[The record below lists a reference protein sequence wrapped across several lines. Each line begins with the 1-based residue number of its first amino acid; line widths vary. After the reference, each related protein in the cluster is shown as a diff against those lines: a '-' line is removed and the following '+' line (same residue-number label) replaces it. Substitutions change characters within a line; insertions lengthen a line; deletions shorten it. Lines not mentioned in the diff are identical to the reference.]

1 MLIFIYLFCLQKNTL
16 FSAKGVLID
25 LHKLIIIYAKGIL
38 DSTAWQNGL
47 GAGERH
53 PIKKEEIPWQ

>member
-1 MLIFIYLFCLQKNTL
+1 MLMFVYLYRQEKL
-16 FSAKGVLID
+16 FFAKSILIGM
-25 LHKLIIIYAKGIL
+25 HKLIIIYAKGIP

-53 PIKKEEIPWQ
+53 PIKKEEIPWR